1 MRRHVIAFLLAVN
14 AALVVVAGFD
24 VGDTPGHIAQC
35 GLAAAGSDSTRIFRP
50 GRCELRNESHRLCS
64 KSGAAPVFAQ
74 SSPATREG
82 SGRRSATSGSL
93 VQHPPARNLCGLRE
107 PVASLPP
114 WTARAVASASMRAVG
129 EWTVKDIKDRDV
141 TFVRGADTRVIH
153 LAPSTGQQRTQ
164 AAAAGGQPGAAT
176 QAPVASDPRAAMR
189 RSLEQG
195 RAELTERLNRGRA
208 R

>member
-1 MRRHVIAFLLAVN
+1 MRRHVIAFLVAVN
-14 AALVVVAGFD
+14 AALAVLLASMWV
-24 VGDTPGHIAQC
+24 TPQG
-35 GLAAAGSDSTRIFRP
+35 T
-50 GRCELRNESHRLCS
+50 LRNVAWQSPAPIQPEFS
-64 KSGAAPVFAQ
+64 APVAAN
-74 SSPATREG
+74 SEM
-82 SGRRSATSGSL
+82 
-93 VQHPPARNLCGLRE
+93 NLTGF
-107 PVASLPP
+107 VASLERPLFSPNRLPP
-114 WTARAVASASMRAVG
+114 PVKAAGAEAPPVDPLSNIRLHGIYAGSGTGGIIATVDGKSRRIRLNETVG
-129 EWTVKDIKDRDV
+129 EWTVKSIQDRDV

-176 QAPVASDPRAAMR
+176 QAPLASDPRAAMR